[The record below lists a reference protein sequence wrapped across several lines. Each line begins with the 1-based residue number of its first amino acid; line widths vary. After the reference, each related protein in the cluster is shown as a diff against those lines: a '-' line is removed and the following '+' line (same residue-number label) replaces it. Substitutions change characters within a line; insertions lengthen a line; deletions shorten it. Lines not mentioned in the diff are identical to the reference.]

1 MRMFLIT
8 EDNLDACDSYQ
19 DWGDEFD
26 LHYKTIENIRSNPY
40 NSNITLVIDKL
51 LTWLYEEGMKFEKKC
66 DSEENYT
73 EAASA
78 CARRAQCYY
87 TIQKLNELVGDEE

>member
-1 MRMFLIT
+1 MRWFLLT
-8 EDNLDACDSYQ
+8 EDDLDACDSYI
-19 DWGDEFD
+19 DWGHEFD
-26 LHYKTIENIRSNPY
+26 LHYETVKKIRSNPY
-40 NSNITLVIDKL
+40 NSDLTLVIDKL
-51 LTWLYEEGMKFEKKC
+51 LTWLYEEGIKFEKMC

-87 TIQKLNELVGDEE
+87 TIQKLKELMGDE